1 MCTDFRHSQE
11 QVLSRDPYIVL
22 GVKKDASQDEIQK
35 AYRSLAKKLHP
46 DLNPGDKKA
55 EEAFKELS
63 SANAILGD
71 EARRKRFDAGEIDAQ
86 GDEKPPQHFYRD
98 YAEHPENPY
107 TSSAGYAD
115 FDADDAFSGIFGRHA
130 RGARGRSDRLGADVA
145 YRLAVDFLDAVNDA
159 NQQITMPDGAT
170 LDVTLPP
177 GVRDGQILRLRGKG
191 RPGQGGGA
199 AGDALVEIEVRPH
212 RQFTRKGDDIHIEL
226 PISLADAVLGGE
238 IDVPTPGGKVRMTAP
253 KWTNSGAVLRLKGKG
268 VQGKNGRGDQYVR
281 LTIRLPDKPDPDLE
295 KFFAQKRADA
305 AKSSNEA

>member
-1 MCTDFRHSQE
+1 M
-11 QVLSRDPYIVL
+11 RDDV
-22 GVKKDASQDEIQK
+22 
-35 AYRSLAKKLHP
+35 
-46 DLNPGDKKA
+46 
-55 EEAFKELS
+55 
-63 SANAILGD
+63 
-71 EARRKRFDAGEIDAQ
+71 
-86 GDEKPPQHFYRD
+86 
-98 YAEHPENPY
+98 
-107 TSSAGYAD
+107 
-115 FDADDAFSGIFGRHA
+115 FSGIFGRHA
-130 RGARGRSDRLGADVA
+130 SGARGRSDRRGADVA
-145 YRLAVDFLDAVNDA
+145 YRLAVDFLDAVNGA

-238 IDVPTPGGKVRMTAP
+238 IDVPTPSGKVRMTAP

-268 VQGKNGRGDQYVR
+268 VQGKDGRGDQYVR

>member
-1 MCTDFRHSQE
+1 M
-11 QVLSRDPYIVL
+11 SRDPYIVL
-22 GVKKDASQDEIQK
+22 GVKKDASQDEIRK

-55 EEAFKELS
+55 EDAFKEIS

-98 YAEHPENPY
+98 YAEHPDNPY

-115 FDADDAFSGIFGRHA
+115 FEGDDVFSGIFGRHA
-130 RGARGRSDRLGADVA
+130 SGAGRSDRRGADVA
-145 YRLAVDFLDAVNDA
+145 YRLPVDFLDAVNGA
-159 NQQITMPDGAT
+159 NQHISMPDGAT

-177 GVRDGQILRLRGKG
+177 GVRDGQVLRLRGKG

-226 PISLADAVLGGE
+226 PISLAEAVLGGE
-238 IDVPTPGGKVRMTAP
+238 IDVPTPSGKVRMTAP

-268 VQGKNGRGDQYVR
+268 VQGKDGRGDQYVT
-281 LTIRLPDKPDPDLE
+281 LKIRLPDKPDPDLE
-295 KFFAQKRADA
+295 KFFAQKRSGA
-305 AKSSNEA
+305 AATKSSNEA